1 MSSPRSPRSWA
12 ITRADGRQPLPTIA
26 LRADAGRTAGL
37 GHLRRVDALAVRLSD
52 WARCILLLDAEPGAA
67 VATPWRRVDAG
78 VDSTLAAALA
88 LGAAALVVDSYTLT
102 VSRAAAL
109 TAGVRSLVVLEDE
122 GRAVDA
128 DVIVSPG
135 LEEGRDESDARLAG
149 PRYALLAPAFEAP
162 PARRWPSTPG
172 RALIALGGATLAALI
187 GPLTAA
193 VRGALPTCPLDLV
206 VGPAGD
212 SSDAIAQA
220 VCGVPD
226 VTLHAA
232 PSDLRPLMLA
242 ADLAVSAGGVTLL
255 ELASCATPTVAV
267 ALAANQQPTI
277 RRLSASAA
285 VVAAGSAWAPTT
297 PGNVA
302 QTIGALGP
310 DAARRRALGE
320 AARELVDGGGARR
333 VSGILRARLAPATA
347 GAARC

>member
-12 ITRADGRQPLPTIA
+12 ITRADGREPLPTIA

-52 WARCILLLDAEPGAA
+52 WARCVLLLDAEPRAA
-67 VATPWRRVDAG
+67 VATPWRRVDPDVEA
-78 VDSTLAAALA
+78 TLAAARV

-122 GRAVDA
+122 GRPVDA

-135 LEEGRDESDARLAG
+135 LAEGLEEKGRRLAG
-149 PRYALLAPAFEAP
+149 PRHALLAAEFEAP
-162 PARRWPSTPG
+162 PARRWPPTPG
-172 RALIALGGATLAALI
+172 RALIALGSATPAALI

-193 VRGALPTCPLDLV
+193 VRRGLPTCPLDLV

-212 SSDAIAQA
+212 SRDAIARA
-220 VCGVPD
+220 VCDVPD

-232 PSDLRPLMLA
+232 PPHLRPLMLA

-255 ELASCATPTVAV
+255 ELAACATPTVAV
-267 ALAANQQPTI
+267 AVAANQQPAI
-277 RRLSASAA
+277 RCLSASAA
-285 VVAAGSAWAPTT
+285 VVSAGNASVPTT
-297 PGNVA
+297 PGTVA
-302 QTIGALGP
+302 RMVGSLGP

-320 AARELVDGGGARR
+320 AARELVDGRGARR
-333 VSGILRARLAPATA
+333 VSDVLRARLAPATA
-347 GAARC
+347 GAGRC